1 MSSLFHYKRII
12 KKITKK
18 DSRNVVIHF
27 DNDEK
32 LIINLEVFIKS
43 GLRKGMGVSSD
54 RFSFLVDENKRYHI
68 KLHAVRLLA
77 RRLHSEKELRT
88 KLFQKRYE
96 KRMINDVI
104 EELKNKELLDDYK
117 FALIFT
123 EEKMR
128 TKLWGEKKIKGELI
142 KKGIARELIEQVT
155 KEKFPEGNKLNDAI
169 ALAEKK
175 VKTLLYKNLERRK
188 LAERIYSY
196 LSSRGY
202 DYETSRG
209 AVEKVLNETL
219 GDE

>member
-1 MSSLFHYKRII
+1 MII

-32 LIINLEVFIKS
+32 LIINLEVFIKN
-43 GLRKGMGVSSD
+43 GLKKGMGVSSD
-54 RFSFLVDENKRYHI
+54 RFSFLVDENKRHYV

-77 RRLHSEKELRT
+77 RRPHSEKELRT
-88 KLFQKRYE
+88 KLFQKKYE
-96 KRMINDVI
+96 KGMINDVI
-104 EELKNKELLDDYK
+104 EELKHKDLLDDYK

-128 TKLWGEKKIKGELI
+128 IKLWGEKKIKGELI
-142 KKGIARELIEQVT
+142 KKGISRELIEQVVE
-155 KEKFPEGNKLNDAI
+155 EKFPEGNKLDDAI
-169 ALAEKK
+169 ILAEKK
-175 VKTLLYKNLERRK
+175 LKTLSHKNLERRK

-202 DYETSRG
+202 DYETSKE
-209 AVEKVLNETL
+209 AVEKVLNESL
-219 GDE
+219 WNE